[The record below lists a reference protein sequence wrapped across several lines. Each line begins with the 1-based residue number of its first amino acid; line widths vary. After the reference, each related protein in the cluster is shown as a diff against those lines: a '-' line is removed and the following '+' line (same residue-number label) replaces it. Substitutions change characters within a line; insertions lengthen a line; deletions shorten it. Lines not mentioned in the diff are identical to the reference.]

1 MNWRVRLVSFLVLA
15 LFGGF
20 AFSYFRFYVAPKK
33 HGIILFIVPQ
43 AAPQLLALAEYETQG
58 FNALSFADRMA
69 LVNHRDDGDY
79 ASVMTHLASGTAGR
93 PGEIG
98 LNMEGQRQDTL
109 LYQAQK
115 AGRNVGIIS
124 STLLTSTGAA
134 AFFAHARDVND
145 ENKIAL
151 QLFDSTK
158 IDVLMGG
165 SSKTFNPALNTE
177 KRDLLQEAKLEGYQI
192 LHNREELENMQAW
205 IPGKVLGVFE
215 RNEWMPNELLSARPP
230 LKDLTRRAIQK
241 LQYNLGGYFLVIEH
255 GLVTEAAQQ
264 PEKAVQE
271 IVALDEAV
279 RTALD
284 YGGKKTLV
292 LVYMPGAGVG
302 WLLAYGTGKLW
313 MPTIVSLEDIHRI
326 LADEL

>member
-1 MNWRVRLVSFLVLA
+1 MNWRVRLVSLLILV

-33 HGIILFIVPQ
+33 HGIILFVVPQ
-43 AAPQLLALAEYETQG
+43 ASPQLLALAEYETQG
-58 FNALSFADRMA
+58 FYALSFADKMA

-79 ASVMTHLASGTAGR
+79 ASVMTHLASGTAGM
-93 PGEIG
+93 PGQLG
-98 LNMEGQRQDTL
+98 LDMEGQRLDTL

-115 AGRNVGIIS
+115 AGRNVGVVS
-124 STLLTSTGAA
+124 STLLTSTGIA
-134 AFFAHARDVND
+134 AFFAHVHDAND
-145 ENKIAL
+145 EDKIAL

-165 SSKTFNPALNTE
+165 SSKAFNPMFNVE
-177 KRDLLQEAKLEGYQI
+177 KRNLLQEAELEGYQV
-192 LHNREELENMQAW
+192 LHDSKELENMQAW
-205 IPGKVLGVFE
+205 MPGKILGIFE
-215 RNEWMPNELLSARPP
+215 RNEWMPDELLSAQPP

-255 GLVTEAAQQ
+255 GRVAEASVH
-264 PEKAVQE
+264 PEKTVQE
-271 IVALDEAV
+271 IAALDEAV

-292 LVYMPGAGVG
+292 MVYMPSTGVG
-302 WLLAYGTGKLW
+302 WLFAYGTGKLW
-313 MPTIVSLEDIHRI
+313 MPTIISLDEIHRI